1 MPKLDAVVLAG
12 GRVSEALG
20 PNVGV
25 AYQAQIPI
33 NSQPMVQYVVQAL
46 RAVPEIDRIVVVG
59 PQELN
64 QVLSSDRCEV
74 VELGET
80 MVENLL
86 RGLDTLQTTNK
97 VLLATGDIPLLTP
110 EAVVDFLTQ
119 ARTIEKDIYYP
130 IVSKEDNEASYPGV
144 RRTYVRLKEGVFTG
158 GNLILVNPQCVY
170 KCQNQIARAVAMRKK
185 PWQLAR
191 LLGFSFILKLLFN
204 RLGLEEIEERV
215 GGILGFQGKALIS
228 RWPEIG
234 IDVDKSS
241 DLQLARKIIEG
252 NVTLKENVKS
262 ENDPGTIDTGQ
273 V

>member
-12 GRVSEALG
+12 GKISDVLG
-20 PNVGV
+20 PSVDV

-46 RAVPEIDRIVVVG
+46 RAVEEIDRIVVVG

-86 RGLDTLQTTNK
+86 RGLDTIQTTNK
-97 VLLATGDIPLLTP
+97 VLVATGDIPLLTP
-110 EAVVDFLTQ
+110 EAVVDFLAQT
-119 ARTIEKDIYYP
+119 RTIEKDIYYP
-130 IVSKEDNEASYPGV
+130 IVSKEDNEARYPGV

-170 KCQNQIARAVAMRKK
+170 KCQSQIARAVAMRKE
-185 PWQLAR
+185 PWKLAR
-191 LLGFSFILKLLFN
+191 LLGFPFIFKLLFN
-204 RLGLEEIEERV
+204 QLGLEEIEERV

-234 IDVDKSS
+234 IDVDKPS
-241 DLQLARKIIEG
+241 DLELARVILEG
-252 NVTLKENVKS
+252 KTAFKENVKS
-262 ENDPGTIDTGQ
+262 ENVPGTIDTGQ
-273 V
+273 I